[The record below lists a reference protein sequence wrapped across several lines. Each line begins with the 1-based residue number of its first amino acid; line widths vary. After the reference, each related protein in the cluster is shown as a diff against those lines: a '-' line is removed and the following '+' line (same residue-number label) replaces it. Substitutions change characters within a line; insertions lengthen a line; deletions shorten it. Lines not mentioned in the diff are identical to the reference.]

1 MSARCAVCGR
11 AFANR
16 AHSPAQRGAHEFTAQ
31 LTEAS
36 PATSVGEGGQ
46 EETGP

>member
-16 AHSPAQRGAHEFTAQ
+16 AHSPAQRGAHEFTVQ
-31 LTEAS
+31 PTEAS
-36 PATSVGEGGQ
+36 PATSVGEGDEG
-46 EETGP
+46 ER